1 MRYPLPWFPLLDGPS
16 RCSCRTTTNCRPY
29 QSYRAGCRF
38 SRSGS
43 SGFAG
48 GFVVGIGEGMTQRV
62 GENKLFK
69 YTIRRQ
75 YNT

>member
-1 MRYPLPWFPLLDGPS
+1 MRYI
-16 RCSCRTTTNCRPY
+16 RRTKPDCLCH
-29 QSYRAGCRF
+29 QLFRAGCRF
-38 SRSGS
+38 GRSGS

-48 GFVVGIGEGMTQRV
+48 GFVVGLGEGMTQRV